1 MIYHNVS
8 SGVSGPDH
16 ALSWLLI
23 SELQVMGRKIKH
35 ETWGAPITWRMPDPI
50 PRWLFAR
57 SYVNQEKS
65 GNCNHH
71 PCGIIPSLWLFWRK
85 TERKSCDIIDPLS
98 SQQYTPANFHCQ
110 SSPVSMLSIWKLICQ
125 RKHPSWGRIGTNA
138 RCGPSFPLWC
148 RVLPSAS
155 VILWRM
161 WVGRGW
167 AREIFIIISQL
178 LTIYDKAQC
187 WYVVCWR
194 HTALCVTRA
203 PTDWPPILSE
213 SIKTQ
218 VVSSCERPA

>member
-16 ALSWLLI
+16 VLSWLLI

-98 SQQYTPANFHCQ
+98 SQQYTPANFHCE
-110 SSPVSMLSIWKLICQ
+110 SPPVSMLSIWKLICQ
-125 RKHPSWGRIGTNA
+125 RKHPSWGRRGTNT
-138 RCGPSFPLWC
+138 RCGPSFPLLVSGVAISVC
-148 RVLPSAS
+148 DPLASVGGAGLGEGNIHNYFSAS
-155 VILWRM
+155 HNLWQGS
-161 WVGRGW
+161 V
-167 AREIFIIISQL
+167 L
-178 LTIYDKAQC
+178 
-187 WYVVCWR
+187 VCCVLEA
-194 HTALCVTRA
+194 HSALCNQSPNWLTTHFVR
-203 PTDWPPILSE
+203 IH
-213 SIKTQ
+213 
-218 VVSSCERPA
+218 